1 MNKQS
6 RIHLHLEY
14 VLNRFDISVDKR
26 LIVVVNNN
34 VVIVSI
40 QHVLERLSS
49 IRRKYVKMVN
59 TAFSQFKTK
68 SEVMMF
74 LEKLA
79 QRMVA
84 IKV

>member
-6 RIHLHLEY
+6 NIHLHFES
-14 VLNRFDISVDKR
+14 VLKRFDISLEKR
-26 LIVVVNNN
+26 LIVVTNNE
-34 VVIVSI
+34 VIIVSV
-40 QHVLERLSS
+40 QRVLERLSS
-49 IRRKYVKMVN
+49 IRRKYIRMVN

-68 SEVMMF
+68 NEVMVF

-79 QRMVA
+79 KRMVA

>member
-6 RIHLHLEY
+6 SIHLHLEN
-14 VLNRFDISVDKR
+14 VLNRFEISLEKR
-26 LIVVVNNN
+26 LIVVLNND
-34 VVIVSI
+34 VVIVSV

-49 IRRKYVKMVN
+49 IRGKYVKMVN

-68 SEVMMF
+68 SEVMVF

>member
-6 RIHLHLEY
+6 RIHLYLET
-14 VLNRFDISVDKR
+14 VLNKFEISIDKR
-26 LIVVVNNN
+26 LIVMVNND

-40 QHVLERLSS
+40 QRVLERLSS
-49 IRRKYVKMVN
+49 IRGKYVKMVN

-68 SEVMMF
+68 NEVMVF